1 MLDDVAPPAASTL
14 GAEQLFEP
22 FVTKHQH
29 RLGIEDELRFLGVDA
44 ALLQLLGLQQM
55 QVVLLSVALD
65 HLLRMSRA
73 EQLPLFWAAVAM
85 SCLRS
90 GHPEADPKSP

>member
-1 MLDDVAPPAASTL
+1 MTWHHLLLPHTGQNNSSSHL
-14 GAEQLFEP
+14 SF
-22 FVTKHQH
+22 F
-29 RLGIEDELRFLGVDA
+29 GVDA

-55 QVVLLSVALD
+55 QIVLLSVALD

-73 EQLPLFWAAVAM
+73 EQLPFFWAAVAM
-85 SCLRS
+85 NCLRS